1 MDTPPEGAEVVRSIP
16 HMFFHTAA
24 TARRRVAFKEHG
36 GDGREWTY
44 GALADAVRELALGFS
59 TLGIGPGDRV
69 GLFADNSIRWILSD
83 LAIQSLGA
91 ADVPRGTD
99 TSPAE
104 FDYLIRHSGA
114 RVIVLQDR
122 KILNELAPVLE
133 DIADLQCVVL
143 QQGTFKEGDPRPV
156 LSLDEV
162 RARGQERI
170 AEGASLGPL
179 LDRVEAT
186 DAATIVYTSGTTGKP
201 KGVVLSHANILHII
215 RSIPDLIA
223 FEPDDKFL
231 SILPAWHMFERLIEY
246 AAIARGC
253 CTVYTSKRAIKRDLK
268 QERPTVMAAVP
279 RVWELLYEEARR
291 QLSSGP
297 AVRRSL
303 VSGLLQCGV
312 SYRRSKHIDPSLGR
326 PAVRWTRLL
335 QPLHRLGE
343 RLIYQQFRA
352 ALGGQLRVAVSGG
365 GSLPFHVDEFYDLA
379 GIPILNGYG
388 LTETAPLVSVRR
400 LESPT
405 LRTSGVPITDTII
418 EIRDAAGRPVK
429 TGEIGIVHVH
439 GPQVMAGYYR
449 DLKSTRAVFDARGFF
464 DTGDLGRLFPN
475 GELEITGRAKDTIV
489 LCGGENVEPEP
500 IENALRM
507 SPLIDQVVVIGQD
520 QKQLGVLIVPDRD
533 ALRERMPVAVGAGA
547 YGAPGP
553 GDAEFDPEIVR
564 GLIKTEIER
573 LVTRERGFKPYELV
587 RRFAILDAPFSIASQ
602 ELTETQKLRRH
613 EIVIRRRDAI
623 EALYGS

>member
-1 MDTPPEGAEVVRSIP
+1 
-16 HMFFHTAA
+16 MFFHTAA
-24 TARRRVAFKEHG
+24 TGRRRVAFKERG
-36 GDGREWTY
+36 GDGKEWTY
-44 GALADAVRELALGFS
+44 GAVADAVREIALGFS

-69 GLFADNSIRWILSD
+69 GLFADNSIHWILSD

-122 KILNELAPVLE
+122 KILDELAPVLS

-143 QQGTFKEGDPRPV
+143 QVGTFKEGDPRPV

-170 AEGASLGPL
+170 AEGASLTPI
-179 LDRVEAT
+179 LDQVGEN

-223 FEPDDKFL
+223 FEPDDVFL
-231 SILPAWHMFERLIEY
+231 SILPAWHVFERLIEY
-246 AAIARGC
+246 AAIDRGS
-253 CTVYTSKRAIKRDLK
+253 CTIYTSKRAIKRDLK
-268 QERPTVMAAVP
+268 AECPSVMAAVP

-291 QLSSGP
+291 QLTTGN
-297 AVRRSL
+297 AFRRTF
-303 VSGLLQCGV
+303 VAGLIKAGTA
-312 SYRRSKHIDPSLGR
+312 YRRSQHIDPTLGR

-335 QPLHRLGE
+335 KPIHRLGE
-343 RLIYQQFRA
+343 RLIFKPFRA
-352 ALGGQLRVAVSGG
+352 ALGGHLRVAVSGG
-365 GSLPFHVDEFYDLA
+365 GSLPFHVDQFYDLV

-400 LESPT
+400 LEAPT
-405 LRTSGVPITDTII
+405 LRTSGVPINDTEVEVRDPAGHPLPQGEVGILH
-418 EIRDAAGRPVK
+418 IR
-429 TGEIGIVHVH
+429 
-439 GPQVMAGYYR
+439 GPQVMKGYYR
-449 DLKSTRAVFDARGFF
+449 DLKSTKAVFDDKGFF
-464 DTGDLGRLFPN
+464 DSGDLARVFNN

-489 LCGGENVEPEP
+489 LSGGENVEPEP

-507 SPLIDQVVVIGQD
+507 SPLIDQVVIIGQD
-520 QKQLGVLIVPDRD
+520 RKQLGALIVPDMD
-533 ALRERMPVAVGAGA
+533 AIRERMPVAVGAG
-547 YGAPGP
+547 GAS
-553 GDAEFDPEIVR
+553 DATATRDFDPDAVR
-564 GLIKTEIER
+564 ELIKTELLR
-573 LVTRERGFKPYELV
+573 NVTRERGFRPFELV
-587 RRFAILDAPFSIASQ
+587 RRFAVLDEPFSIASQ

-613 EIVIRRRDAI
+613 EIAARRTSAI
-623 EALYGS
+623 QSIYGD